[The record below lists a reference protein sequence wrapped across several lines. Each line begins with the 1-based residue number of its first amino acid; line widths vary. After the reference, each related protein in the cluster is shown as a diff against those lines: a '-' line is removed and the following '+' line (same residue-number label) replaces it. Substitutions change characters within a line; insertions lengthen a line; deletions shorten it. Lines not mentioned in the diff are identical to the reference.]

1 MSTPDSSSIERAAMV
16 TRILCAVD
24 LSELSIRALAYAGE
38 IARWYRS
45 ELTALHVVPAFE
57 PAEVP
62 PGRLF
67 DPLVSVYPMTGDEI
81 GDELRR
87 AAQSAGVSDRV
98 CVAARSGDPSR
109 VIVEQAAA
117 ARADLLVLATHGR
130 SGWNRLVLGSVA
142 ETVLRTAPC
151 PVFTVPPHA
160 PKMPSGVAVGTV
172 LCAVD
177 FSPASLHAAAFAADV
192 ARRAAATL
200 TLLEVVEW
208 LAEEEP
214 RAIAHFSVPEA
225 RASLMIDELARLD
238 RLVAEQPPA
247 GRGAATRVAAGRA
260 YRQILHAASE
270 IGADLI
276 VMGAQGR
283 GGTPLVSL
291 GSTTHQVVRGAT
303 CPVLTVPVPAAAA
316 VASHTTPDR
325 SPGGHHV
332 E

>member
-1 MSTPDSSSIERAAMV
+1 MSTHEMTHLQAL
-16 TRILCAVD
+16 TRILCPVD
-24 LSELSIRALAYAGE
+24 LGELSVRTLAYAGE
-38 IARWYRS
+38 IARWYGC

-67 DPLVSVYPMTGDEI
+67 DPVKFVYPMTGDEI
-81 GDELRR
+81 EEELRR
-87 AAQSAGVSDRV
+87 AAHAAAVNADRV

-109 VIVEQAAA
+109 VIVEQAVAA
-117 ARADLLVLATHGR
+117 HADLLVVSTHGR

-160 PKMPSGVAVGTV
+160 PEMPSRVAVDTV

-177 FSPASLHAAAFAADV
+177 FSPASLRAVGFAVDV

-214 RAIAHFSVPEA
+214 RTIAHFSVPEA
-225 RASLMIDELARLD
+225 RACLMNDERARLET
-238 RLVAEQPPA
+238 LVAEQPPA

-283 GGTPLVSL
+283 GGTPLASL
-291 GSTTHQVVRGAT
+291 GSTTHLVVRGAT
-303 CPVLTVPVPAAAA
+303 CPVLTVPAPAA
-316 VASHTTPDR
+316 
-325 SPGGHHV
+325 
-332 E
+332 